1 MSKRVLLKPFARAPQ
16 SASGSPLTISV
27 KGETMYELS
36 IEAPKL
42 AVIRT
47 DGEVSEE
54 DYERVVPR
62 LEELIREHGKV
73 RLLLDVTQFKDATP
87 GALWEDL
94 KFDAEHLNDFEKIAV
109 VGDESWEDAAAELA
123 SPLTNAEVKT
133 FGPKREDQARTWA
146 RS

>member
-1 MSKRVLLKPFARAPQ
+1 
-16 SASGSPLTISV
+16 
-27 KGETMYELS
+27 MYELS

-62 LEELIREHGKV
+62 LEELIQEHGKV
-73 RLLLDVTQFKDATP
+73 RLLLDVTQFEGATP

-94 KFDAEHLNDFEKIAV
+94 KFDAQHLNDFEKVAV
-109 VGDESWEDAAAELA
+109 VGDESWEDAATELA
-123 SPLTNAEVKT
+123 SPLTDAKVKT
-133 FGPKREDQARTWA
+133 FGPEEEGQARTWA
-146 RS
+146 RG

>member
-1 MSKRVLLKPFARAPQ
+1 
-16 SASGSPLTISV
+16 
-27 KGETMYELS
+27 MYELS

-62 LEELIREHGKV
+62 LEELIDEHGKI
-73 RLLLDVTQFKDATP
+73 RLLLDVTRFQGATP

-94 KFDAEHLNDFEKIAV
+94 KFDAEHLNDFEKVAV
-109 VGDESWEDAAAELA
+109 VGDESWEGAAAELA
-123 SPLTNAEVKT
+123 SPLTGANVKT
-133 FGPKREDQARTWA
+133 FGPEEEDKARTWA
-146 RS
+146 RG

>member
-1 MSKRVLLKPFARAPQ
+1 
-16 SASGSPLTISV
+16 
-27 KGETMYELS
+27 MYELS

-62 LEELIREHGKV
+62 LEELISEHGKI
-73 RLLLDVTQFKDATP
+73 RLLLDVTQFKGATA

-94 KFDAEHLNDFEKIAV
+94 KFDAEHLSDFEKVAV
-109 VGDESWEDAAAELA
+109 VGDESWEDAVAELA
-123 SPLTNAEVKT
+123 SPLTDAKVKT
-133 FGPKREDQARTWA
+133 FGPDEEDKARTWA
-146 RS
+146 RG